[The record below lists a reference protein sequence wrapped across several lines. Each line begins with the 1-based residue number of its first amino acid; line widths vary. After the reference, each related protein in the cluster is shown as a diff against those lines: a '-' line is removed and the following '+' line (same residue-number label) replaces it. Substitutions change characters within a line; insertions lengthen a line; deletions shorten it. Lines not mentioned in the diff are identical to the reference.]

1 MSPLTG
7 SYAALLSE
15 IRPEVIRDEKQ
26 SRAYI
31 GRLEALSS
39 KKHPTSA
46 EEKLMRLLLLL
57 VEDFERNSDPIPDAA
72 PIDVLRH
79 LIEAHGLR
87 QRDLTDVFGTESIV
101 SEVLHGK
108 RELTKEHIRRL
119 SARFGV
125 SPAVFFSLG

>member
-1 MSPLTG
+1 MSALT
-7 SYAALLSE
+7 SNYAALLSE
-15 IRPEVIRDEKQ
+15 IKPEVIRDEKQ
-26 SRAYI
+26 NRAYI

-39 KKHPTSA
+39 KKHLTSA

-57 VEDFERNSDPIPDAA
+57 IEDFERNSDPVPDAS
-72 PIDVLRH
+72 PIDILRH
-79 LIEAHGLR
+79 LMEAHGLR

-119 SARFGV
+119 SARFSV
-125 SPAVFFSLG
+125 SPAVFFSL

>member
-1 MSPLTG
+1 MSPLTS

-79 LIEAHGLR
+79 LMEAHGLR

-101 SEVLHGK
+101 SEILHGK
-108 RELTKEHIRRL
+108 RDLTKEHIRRL
-119 SARFGV
+119 SIRFSV
-125 SPAVFFSLG
+125 SPAVFFSL